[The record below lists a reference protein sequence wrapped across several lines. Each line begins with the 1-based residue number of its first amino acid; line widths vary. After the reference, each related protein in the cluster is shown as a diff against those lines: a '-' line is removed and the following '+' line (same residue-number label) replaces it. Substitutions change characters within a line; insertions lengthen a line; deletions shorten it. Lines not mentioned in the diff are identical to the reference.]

1 MGIPSKI
8 MVNCLVCRFV
18 GQAFLG
24 IEKRKPDGDGT
35 PRNKKNVVL
44 QELAR
49 KRKALPLWLWRS
61 INSKT
66 MQRMEAV
73 NSNQHRFYFD
83 VVAKKSGNVIA
94 SDVPSYKV
102 ACRYIRQYALKTG
115 DSDERY
121 DIMLYRRKSHRRW
134 SVLQCGTRFRD
145 DQVLIVNAH
154 YIEGRSAMSA

>member
-1 MGIPSKI
+1 
-8 MVNCLVCRFV
+8 
-18 GQAFLG
+18 
-24 IEKRKPDGDGT
+24 
-35 PRNKKNVVL
+35 
-44 QELAR
+44 
-49 KRKALPLWLWRS
+49 
-61 INSKT
+61 
-66 MQRMEAV
+66 MEAV

-115 DSDERY
+115 DSEERY
-121 DIMLYRRKSHRRW
+121 DIMLYRRKNHRRW

-154 YIEGRSAMSA
+154 YIEGRSVMIKCLRYGAEARASLKRAMKLRDVDPKPGDLSMGRLK

>member
-8 MVNCLVCRFV
+8 MVNCLVCRSQ
-18 GQAFLG
+18 GTDFLG

-49 KRKALPLWLWRS
+49 KRKAHPLWLWRS

-66 MQRMEAV
+66 SSSMEAV

-115 DSDERY
+115 DSEERY
-121 DIMLYRRKSHRRW
+121 DIMLYRRKNHRRW

>member
-1 MGIPSKI
+1 

-18 GQAFLG
+18 GQALLG

-49 KRKALPLWLWRS
+49 NKKSSSPLALEVDKFKQRS
-61 INSKT
+61 S
-66 MQRMEAV
+66 MEAV

-115 DSDERY
+115 DSEERY
-121 DIMLYRRKSHRRW
+121 DIMLYRRKNHRRW

>member
-8 MVNCLVCRFV
+8 MVNCLVCRSQ
-18 GQAFLG
+18 GTDFLG

-35 PRNKKNVVL
+35 PRNKKKVVL
-44 QELAR
+44 QELR
-49 KRKALPLWLWRS
+49 ERKALPLWLWRS
-61 INSKT
+61 INLKA

-121 DIMLYRRKSHRRW
+121 DIMLYRRKNHRRW

>member
-18 GQAFLG
+18 ELTFLG

-61 INSKT
+61 INSK
-66 MQRMEAV
+66 
-73 NSNQHRFYFD
+73 N
-83 VVAKKSGNVIA
+83 
-94 SDVPSYKV
+94 
-102 ACRYIRQYALKTG
+102 
-115 DSDERY
+115 
-121 DIMLYRRKSHRRW
+121 
-134 SVLQCGTRFRD
+134 
-145 DQVLIVNAH
+145 NAA
-154 YIEGRSAMSA
+154 IWKQ